1 MNSVLSAWATSNK
14 RLETKAIAA
23 HSEADI
29 RSMRDEALIQQAR
42 VVLAEVLAAGTDL
55 ARFGLPEARVE
66 EFRQCITAFE
76 HALGTRNSCATER
89 KQSSSALEGL
99 FATAMTLL
107 HDEID
112 PLMEIFRASNPH
124 FYDNYYAQRS
134 IKALAVR
141 YRPNGDKVNGET
153 SNNSAP
159 AVGQPVAVAPLR

>member
-112 PLMEIFRASNPH
+112 PLMEIFRASN
-124 FYDNYYAQRS
+124 RS